1 MAMTGPPDACRLASL
16 WLADREMSPSSPP
29 SPESTDLASPAD
41 VVVIGAGITGLTTAV
56 LLARAGKNVTVVE
69 ARHVGAGATGNT
81 TGKLSVLQGSKLARI
96 AARHSADVLR
106 DYVRGNAEG
115 RDWLV
120 RHCENHG
127 IPWQSEADHAYAQ
140 TSSGLAIA
148 RDTFS
153 ACQEAGL
160 TEAEWIESADVPFPF
175 HGGVRLPDQAQLD
188 PVPLLNSLALELES
202 HGGTLLQGVRAVSV
216 ADDGLLR
223 VTLRA
228 THPTVDAA
236 GSHMSVTGHRCILAT
251 GTPIL
256 DRGGFFARLTA
267 KRSYCMAFDSPHEAT
282 GGMFISVDSPTR
294 SVRYAPSA
302 GGEKLIVGGA
312 GHPVGRGEAPAGGV
326 AELAEWAELHY
337 PGATPTHFW
346 SAQDY
351 SPIDELPYVGTLLP
365 GYERIRVATGFDKW
379 GLTNGVAAALILSA
393 QVLGGHIEWARAFA
407 SWNPHELRAVTA
419 ALRANLEVGLN
430 LVKGWV
436 APVTASPDGLSE
448 GAGVVS
454 GLPWQLRADSLVD
467 GEHRTVSAICPHL
480 GGVVRWNDADRAWEC
495 PLHGSRFAAD
505 GRLLEGPATRG
516 LSEMARPQ

>member
-1 MAMTGPPDACRLASL
+1 MTGPPASCHLTSL
-16 WLADREMSPSSPP
+16 WLADRVMSPSSPP
-29 SPESTDLASPAD
+29 APESTDRASPAD

-69 ARHVGAGATGNT
+69 ARHVGAGTTGNT

-96 AARHSADVLR
+96 AVKHNADVLR

-120 RHCENHG
+120 RHCENHA
-127 IPWQSEADHAYAQ
+127 IPWQSEPDHAYAQ
-140 TSSGLAIA
+140 TFSGVATA

-160 TEAEWIESADVPFPF
+160 TQAQWVDTADVPFPF
-175 HGGVRLPDQAQLD
+175 HGGVRLPEQAQVD
-188 PVPLLNSLALELES
+188 PMPLLNSLAVDFEA

-216 ADDGLLR
+216 ADDGLVR
-223 VTLRA
+223 VALQA

-236 GSHMSVTGHRCILAT
+236 GSNMSVTAHRCILAT

-267 KRSYCMAFDSPHEAT
+267 KRSYCMAFDVAREAT

-302 GGEKLIVGGA
+302 SGEKLIVGGA
-312 GHPVGRGEAPAGGV
+312 GHPVGRAHTPAHDV
-326 AELAEWAELHY
+326 AELTKWAELHY
-337 PGATPTHFW
+337 PGARPTHFW

-351 SPIDELPYVGTLLP
+351 SPIDELPYVGPLLP
-365 GYERIRVATGFDKW
+365 GYEKIRVATGFDKW
-379 GLTNGVAAALILSA
+379 GLTNGVAAALALSA

-407 SWNPHELRAVTA
+407 SWSPHELRGVTA

-430 LVKGWV
+430 LAKGWIT
-436 APVTASPDGLSE
+436 PISASPDGISE

-454 GLPWQLRADSLVD
+454 GPPWQLRAESLVD
-467 GEHRTVSAICPHL
+467 GEQRTVSAICPHL

-495 PLHGSRFAAD
+495 PLHGSRFAPD

-516 LSEMARPQ
+516 LTAKTQAR

>member
-1 MAMTGPPDACRLASL
+1 MTGPREPCHRTSL

-69 ARHVGAGATGNT
+69 ARHVGAGTTGNT

-96 AARHSADVLR
+96 AGKHSADVLR

-120 RHCENHG
+120 RHCDNHG
-127 IPWQSEADHAYAQ
+127 IPWQSEPDHAYAQ
-140 TSSGLAIA
+140 TFSGIALA
-148 RDTFS
+148 RDTLS
-153 ACQEAGL
+153 ACREAGL
-160 TEAEWIESADVPFPF
+160 THSEWIDDADVPFPF
-175 HGGVRLPDQAQLD
+175 HGGVRLPDQAQID
-188 PVPLLNSLALELES
+188 PMPLLNSLAVEFEN

-223 VTLRA
+223 VTLQA
-228 THPTVDAA
+228 THPTVEFT
-236 GSHMSVTGHRCILAT
+236 GSHMSVTGHRRILAT

-267 KRSYCMAFDSPHEAT
+267 KRSYCLAFDVAGEPT
-282 GGMFISVDSPTR
+282 GGMFISVDTPTR

-302 GGEKLIVGGA
+302 DGEKLIVGGA
-312 GHPVGRGEAPAGGV
+312 GHPVGRGHAPAHDV
-326 AELAEWAELHY
+326 TELAEWAELHY

-351 SPIDELPYVGTLLP
+351 SPIDELPYVGPLLP

-393 QVLGGHIEWARAFA
+393 QMLGGHIEWAHAFA

-419 ALRANLEVGLN
+419 ALRTNLEVGLN
-430 LVKGWV
+430 LVKGWI
-436 APVTASPDGLSE
+436 APVAESPKKLSE

-454 GLPWQLRADSLVD
+454 GLPWQLRADSVVH
-467 GEHRTVSAICPHL
+467 GEQRTVSAVCPHL

-495 PLHGSRFAAD
+495 PLHGSRFTAD

-516 LSEMARPQ
+516 LSPISDAH